1 MEYISSHLDGAAS
14 LNDISGAL
22 HVSKAYLSTLFK
34 REMNTTVTDFV
45 TKLRM
50 KEAKKLLLETDMLVS
65 EIYLKVGYQSDK
77 YFIKVFKE
85 MEGVTPLAYRKRWK

>member
-1 MEYISSHLDGAAS
+1 
-14 LNDISGAL
+14 
-22 HVSKAYLSTLFK
+22 
-34 REMNTTVTDFV
+34 
-45 TKLRM
+45 
-50 KEAKKLLLETDMLVS
+50 MLVS